1 MVSQRLVKKNHKAL
15 KTIFKLKKHG
25 IDSKEDFSLEHVEV
39 LDLHLFV
46 YQVSQPL
53 HSVKKI
59 LDSSINL

>member
-1 MVSQRLVKKNHKAL
+1 
-15 KTIFKLKKHG
+15 
-25 IDSKEDFSLEHVEV
+25 LEHVEV

-59 LDSSINL
+59 LNFSINL